1 MENLQSMNDGVTAA
15 LAHCPFVAPL
25 LRRPANE
32 AEYAAIVEAVDAV
45 LDAGG
50 ADETHPLASLADYLG
65 NLVEDYEAEH
75 HPLSL
80 EV

>member
-1 MENLQSMNDGVTAA
+1 MNEKISQA
-15 LAHCPFVAPL
+15 LAHWPFVAPL
-25 LRRPANE
+25 LRPPQTESDYE
-32 AEYAAIVEAVDAV
+32 AMVDALDAV

-75 HPLSL
+75 HPVELAQ
-80 EV
+80 